1 MLVQSLESSKY
12 RKVFGTANNA
22 KLFDKSSHACFLL
35 PLCFFLP
42 SSQGKKKKKKTT
54 QLFNYPTTQREQT
67 WVQRD
72 KGNRE

>member
-1 MLVQSLESSKY
+1 MLVQSLASSKY
-12 RKVFGTANNA
+12 TKAFGTPNNA

-35 PLCFFLP
+35 AFTREEEEE
-42 SSQGKKKKKKTT
+42 TT
-54 QLFNYPTTQREQT
+54 QLLNYPTTQREQT